1 PLTQCSSDPHGEK
14 APLVLVNGTHTLLVS
29 AYLEHRTGKREVSE
43 DNRGKRVAY
52 RCHLCCE
59 GHNISTPLHISEGH
73 ASIHWDHFGFRYG
86 TADIMCPIP
95 PACETPSHVTV
106 TSADPPLFLEVLNQE
121 ERKDSFPHNFT
132 LCMSTMFDFTNLL
145 QLVQSMEMLQLLGV
159 SRVVIYKTSC
169 DADTQRLLDYYTDKG
184 FIEVIPWSMSNHL
197 KVSKS
202 WKPEIAPGDLHYYGQ
217 LPALNDCVYRYMY
230 QSRYVAMHDVD
241 ELILPQSVDSWN
253 DLMPLLE
260 QKYGAD
266 KCYKFENYM
275 FPHTFKL
282 PPPVSETHHR
292 LRDKENPTW
301 QGISGV
307 NILKHLYHEPYT
319 NLVRSNFKV
328 IINPR
333 AVIETSVHGPLKLLY
348 SCFFFFFSRPPMQT
362 GLTPDKLIFD
372 GRVLG
377 YSARLIQAVN
387 TVLREA
393 GLIQKDSI

>member
-1 PLTQCSSDPHGEK
+1 MNFIGWHHKAIRSLRRLVYVSPVITILCLVLLYSSDSATKIWSRTSQAGVQGQPKKSACGPVRQDPHGEK

-29 AYLEHRTGKREVSE
+29 AYLEHRTGKREVRVIAVVLRSE
-43 DNRGKRVAY
+43 RVAY

-106 TSADPPLFLEVLNQE
+106 TSAVAAASEGKDPPLFLEVLNQE

-241 ELILPQSVDSWN
+241 ELILPQSVDSC
-253 DLMPLLE
+253 LL
-260 QKYGAD
+260 Q
-266 KCYKFENYM
+266 
-275 FPHTFKL
+275 
-282 PPPVSETHHR
+282 S
-292 LRDKENPTW
+292 
-301 QGISGV
+301 
-307 NILKHLYHEPYT
+307 
-319 NLVRSNFKV
+319 
-328 IINPR
+328 
-333 AVIETSVHGPLKLLY
+333 LKLIIA
-348 SCFFFFFSRPPMQT
+348 CETRKTPP
-362 GLTPDKLIFD
+362 GKAY
-372 GRVLG
+372 LG
-377 YSARLIQAVN
+377 S
-387 TVLREA
+387 T
-393 GLIQKDSI
+393 S